1 MSSQV
6 LRAYLVEDE
15 PLCRSDFRQVL
26 RVFPDIQL
34 LGEAGTVAGAR
45 NFLEHHSVDLIFLDL
60 SVGKDNG
67 LNLIEQ
73 LTHLPLVIAL
83 TAHPQYA
90 VRGFTLNLVDYVLKP
105 VEEERLR
112 LAVDKAHHRRAF
124 ESLQPGRITFVAE
137 IDRKQT
143 TLELAEILGAEAM
156 GNYVALH
163 TLRGKALKRA
173 TFHQVAKKLPAPL
186 FLLTGRGRLVA
197 RKEVRDWG
205 RDAKQRLV
213 LHTNSGEHLMVARSQ
228 SAKILRQLR
237 GNNLLKH

>member
-1 MSSQV
+1 MSSRI

-15 PLCRSDFRQVL
+15 PLCRADFRQVL
-26 RVFPDIQL
+26 RAFPDIQL
-34 LGEAGTVAGAR
+34 LGEAETVTQAR
-45 NFLEHHSVDLIFLDL
+45 NFLEHHPVDLIFLDL

-67 LNLIEQ
+67 LDLIEQ
-73 LTHLPLVIAL
+73 LSRRPLVIAL
-83 TAHPQYA
+83 TAHPQHA

-112 LAVDKAHHRRAF
+112 LAVDKAHYRRAA
-124 ESLQPGRITFVAE
+124 EPLQPGRVTFVAE

-156 GNYVALH
+156 GNYVVLH
-163 TLRGKALKRA
+163 TSRGRALKRA

-197 RKEVRDWG
+197 RKEIGEWS
-205 RDAKQRLV
+205 RDAKHRLV
-213 LHTNSGEHLMVARSQ
+213 LQTASGENLLVARSQ
-228 SAKILRQLR
+228 SAQVLRR
-237 GNNLLKH
+237 LKGKPLA